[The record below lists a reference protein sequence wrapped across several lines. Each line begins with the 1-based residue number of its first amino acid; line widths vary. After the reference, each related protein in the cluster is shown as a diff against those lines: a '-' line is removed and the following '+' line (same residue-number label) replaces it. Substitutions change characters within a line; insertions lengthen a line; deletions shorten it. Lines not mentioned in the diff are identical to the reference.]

1 MSTSEL
7 FMTKEEVARAAGV
20 TTQAVSNW
28 ARRHPNFPQ
37 LVRHGSQ
44 DGYLTSAVAAWFD
57 GRQIPRPVLLPGER
71 LGITYGERFRSSV
84 GYPASPNANDPT
96 QAPVAE
102 SLDEDLWA
110 PLEPLLR
117 KSEVPA
123 AFEAVVL
130 SLLCLRDIS
139 PADWA
144 AVSRASVETIHEIVT
159 RAWQRQ
165 PERMAAATTA
175 LRDAPATLYGR
186 DRLLKIVS
194 ILSAVRA
201 PADQVFEY
209 LLDRFARFRHSSPD
223 EYLVPS
229 ELAHLMV
236 RMVDPTLSDR
246 VHDPCC
252 GPGSLLVA
260 AGKHMAGTGSPVTFT
275 GRAATARTWSL
286 ATMNAAIH
294 GVRVDLGDG
303 PPSDPGEID
312 AEPGRFD
319 VVLLNPPFGMRN
331 WSLPTARSARPWP
344 YGEPSPHNVTMAWL
358 QAAVEAL
365 APGGR
370 AAVIMPYNATFA
382 LTAREREIRGAMVEH
397 GTVRC
402 VVALPSH
409 LFRETTVPVTVW
421 ILVRPGDKA
430 TGEVLFVDA
439 CGATR
444 RSSPT
449 NRVLTEHGRQAIL
462 NAYQGWTNGTAVLPI
477 ATEDFAATT
486 ATVLEIREHGH
497 DLQPS
502 TYLKQHRQVMP
513 DPRTSPTLPELRN
526 DLTRLDAEAKKA
538 DLALDRCLEGLVSWT
553 R

>member
-1 MSTSEL
+1 MSTLETS
-7 FMTKEEVARAAGV
+7 MTKREVAHAAGV

-28 ARRHPNFPQ
+28 ARRHPNFPR
-37 LVRHGSQ
+37 LVRRGSQ
-44 DGYLTSAVAAWFD
+44 DGYLTSAVAAWLD
-57 GRQIPRPVLLPGER
+57 GRRIPRPELLPGER
-71 LGITYGERFRSSV
+71 QGTTYGERFRSAV
-84 GYPASPNANDPT
+84 GYPASPDANDPT
-96 QAPVAE
+96 GAPAAE

-130 SLLCLRDIS
+130 SLLCLRDTS

-144 AVSRASVETIHEIVT
+144 AVSRSSVDTIHEIVT
-159 RAWQRQ
+159 RAWERQ
-165 PERMAAATTA
+165 PERMATATTA
-175 LRDAPATLYGR
+175 LRDAPTTLYGR
-186 DRLLKIVS
+186 DRLLKIVR
-194 ILSAVRA
+194 ILAAVRA
-201 PADQVFEY
+201 PAGHVFAY

-223 EYLVPS
+223 EYLVPA
-229 ELAHLMV
+229 ELARLMV
-236 RMVDPTLSDR
+236 RMVDPAPSDR

-252 GPGSLLVA
+252 GPGNLLVA
-260 AGKHMAGTGSPVTFT
+260 AGKRLAGTGSPVTLT

-294 GVRVDLGDG
+294 RMRVDLGDG

-331 WSLPTARSARPWP
+331 WSLPTSRSARPWP
-344 YGEPSPHNVTMAWL
+344 YGDPSAHNVTMAWL

-370 AAVIMPYNATFA
+370 AAVIMPYSATFA
-382 LTAREREIRGAMVEH
+382 LTVREREIRGAMVEH

-402 VVALPSH
+402 VVALPGH

-421 ILVRPGDKA
+421 ILVRPGDNT
-430 TGEVLFVDA
+430 TGEVLFIDA
-439 CGATR
+439 RRATR

-449 NRVLTEHGRQAIL
+449 HRVLTEHGCQAVL
-462 NAYQGWTNGTAVLPI
+462 DAYQGWTNGTTALPI
-477 ATEDFAATT
+477 AREDIAATT
-486 ATVLEIREHGH
+486 ATVPEIREHDY

-502 TYLKQHRQVMP
+502 TYLNQRRQIVP
-513 DPRTSPTLPELRN
+513 DPRTSPMLPALQS
-526 DLTRLDAEAKKA
+526 DLARLDADARAA
-538 DLALDRCLEGLVSWT
+538 DLTLDRCLERLVSWT